1 MLTALEKKHC
11 DTEAKALI
19 DNASAGCRNEENRIE
34 ILMRIHRHLN
44 EDEVA
49 TRIALVGFANK
60 HQKLFAIS
68 QIRENLSTI
77 EREIMGE

>member
-34 ILMRIHRHLN
+34 ML
-44 EDEVA
+44 
-49 TRIALVGFANK
+49 TRIRTHASVKLQALIDGGK
-60 HQKLFAIS
+60 I
-68 QIRENLSTI
+68 
-77 EREIMGE
+77 